1 MRLFR
6 LLPLAFVLALG
17 APACSSSD
25 SGDDDSSNNNATGET
40 PGSTSAEITAAD
52 GGDVELGKAKLSIPG
67 DALAD
72 DTTVTVESAKP
83 SSSLPD
89 ASSLSGLVYDF
100 GPNGTEFTKPVA
112 LTLPLAAKPGSG
124 KEAVIA
130 YLDEE
135 TNAWEDLATTVGA
148 DGVNAEIMH
157 FSKYVVRIRNTGNP
171 DGGGEV
177 ECTFTPC
184 GGDPTGVWQVATAC
198 ITGTGDSESPF
209 GDKCPEGTADVDVN
223 VDGTLTIADGRYTW
237 NLMLKGDIA
246 LHIPASCVDSLSD
259 GNATACTDF
268 EGDDGER
275 SCTGSLAAGCTCTQP
290 GEVETQISTGTLE
303 VSGNEFV
310 GTEDGEEPG
319 NPSEFCVKGNSLKFM
334 IHETNDDGTPS
345 QDVMLSFTK

>member
-25 SGDDDSSNNNATGET
+25 SGDDDSSTNNSTGET

-52 GGDVELGKAKLSIPG
+52 GGDVKLGKATLSIPG

-72 DTTVTVESAKP
+72 DTTVTVESTKP

-112 LTLPLAAKPGSG
+112 LTLPLAAKPGAG

-135 TNAWEDLATTVGA
+135 TNTWEDLVTTVGA
-148 DGVNAEIMH
+148 DGANADIMH
-157 FSKYVVRIRNTGNP
+157 FSKYVIRIRNTANP

-177 ECTFTPC
+177 ECSFTAC
-184 GGDPTGVWQVATAC
+184 GGDPTGVWQVASAC
-198 ITGTGDSESPF
+198 ITGEGIDGPF
-209 GDKCPEGTADVDVN
+209 GEQCAEGTVDVDVA
-223 VDGTLTIADGRYTW
+223 VDGTLTVADGRYTW
-237 NLMLKGDIA
+237 NMTIQGNIA
-246 LHIPASCVDSLSD
+246 INIPASCVDTLS
-259 GNATACTDF
+259 GGEATSCADF
-268 EGDDGER
+268 AGDDGDTT
-275 SCTGSLAAGCTCTQP
+275 CAGSLTEGCVCTEP
-290 GEVETQISTGTLE
+290 GEKETQDSTGTLE
-303 VSGNEFV
+303 VTGNTFV

-319 NPSEFCVKGNSLKFM
+319 KPSEFCVKGNSLKFM

-345 QDVMLSFTK
+345 QDIMLSFTK